1 VVGWSMGGLQTFE
14 WAALYPEMVGR
25 MAPLCS
31 AARCSRHNYVFLEG
45 MKAALTA
52 DQNWQGGL
60 YDEPPTAG
68 LRTIGRAWASWALS
82 QAFYNK
88 ELYRKL
94 GHATVDDYLR
104 DYWEAMF
111 LDRDAN
117 NMLSMIWTWQRADI
131 SVNDIY
137 NGAFEH
143 ALGAITAKS
152 FVMPGETDL
161 YFQASDSAYEVD
173 HMPNAE
179 LRQIPSLYGHL
190 AAGGKDPADTKFINE
205 TLKELLAR

>member
-1 VVGWSMGGLQTFE
+1 
-14 WAALYPEMVGR
+14 
-25 MAPLCS
+25 
-31 AARCSRHNYVFLEG
+31 
-45 MKAALTA
+45 
-52 DQNWQGGL
+52 
-60 YDEPPTAG
+60 
-68 LRTIGRAWASWALS
+68 
-82 QAFYNK
+82 
-88 ELYRKL
+88 
-94 GHATVDDYLR
+94 
-104 DYWEAMF
+104 
-111 LDRDAN
+111 
-117 NMLSMIWTWQRADI
+117 MIWTWQRADI